1 MKPLEEIRAE
11 PLTRL
16 RSDLFNAFK
25 TKQVSR
31 EFLANFLLRLEKE
44 LPGGENLPE
53 LGNIQNALQNGQVDI
68 PPDLNSPANALA
80 WGALFSHLQQQP
92 DAMQAWPEN
101 RRAPTLKES
110 PLWKQAIQSPRAN
123 FEKIQSA
130 SLLLDLVNDSV
141 RLGWGPPGSWYCFLP
156 EEKRINIDFLNT
168 LIFGFEH
175 SRSIVVHEIAHSLLS
190 KEFPPAM
197 TALREKM
204 AALKKTGKTRP
215 LTQDEYKELRL
226 ADTEWKLRHGITNP
240 AEDNC
245 VNRYAAIQ
253 GERLDGVSQHYG
265 TSLNYIETL
274 LISQKAE
281 AFPTGPKGDL
291 ANLGH
296 AVNMAFFSRNGLFQD
311 TREGWTQSG
320 VEVDRITRPGAGPSA
335 VPPYRELAERL
346 HTLASLQP
354 DLQLRVWER
363 GYGQD
368 YYAAKTLDL
377 CRRRN
382 EIIDRIWD
390 DYAAP
395 FAQELLDAKEEEIE
409 KKLQQNPSQE
419 QQNSQGQG
427 RGGGGEEQD
436 SGSGGMGEE
445 EEGGETLEVEG
456 AGQQP
461 SPQLP
466 PRTPDQENAETA
478 PGEDKDQSGPKQ
490 EADEEKT
497 LRELIEEGQKQAKA
511 EDRAREEREKQ
522 AQDLRATSAQSMSA
536 GPGID
541 ELPVGSW
548 EDYAA
553 EVARLAGPIRFVAQQ
568 LKQIQEKQL
577 QSIQAPSRQRT
588 LLPADGDF
596 ERFLPKAWDQ
606 LGEKKLSGN
615 VQLRDYHLFRADHEK
630 FKPSSIDAVILI
642 DGSGSMRSWSWG
654 EEGKLPTPEE
664 RALQTAIIF
673 YEATRLLN
681 RGNKGSG
688 IDTYVGIWGPPQ
700 PFLIAKPGDDHLTI
714 GKTFAG
720 LKEGL
725 SSGTTLAPALQ
736 WTASTLGA
744 KKPHPDAV
752 TGFTHLH
759 IISDGDIYDDT
770 ASKAA
775 FEHLFSA
782 CDLVTTDVAILN
794 RKGNTPMEKLA
805 ANVRT
810 VRPTQRIDVT
820 HGKDPAHVSSQ
831 MLEALLGKMRA
842 CKSFVAVPASS
853 KQAQFR
859 RAERA
864 MILAAENQEKANE
877 R

>member
-654 EEGKLPTPEE
+654 KKASSPRRRSGPSKPPLFSTRPRASSTAGTRAPASTPTSAFGVRPSPSSSPSRGTTISPSARPSPDSR
-664 RALQTAIIF
+664 RASPAAPRWPPPF
-673 YEATRLLN
+673 N
-681 RGNKGSG
+681 GPPPP
-688 IDTYVGIWGPPQ
+688 WGPRSPIRT
-700 PFLIAKPGDDHLTI
+700 PSPASPTSTSSPTGIFTTTPRPKPP
-714 GKTFAG
+714 
-720 LKEGL
+720 
-725 SSGTTLAPALQ
+725 SSTSFPRATWSPPTWPSSTARETPPWKSWRPTSAPSVPPS
-736 WTASTLGA
+736 ASTS
-744 KKPHPDAV
+744 P
-752 TGFTHLH
+752 T
-759 IISDGDIYDDT
+759 
-770 ASKAA
+770 
-775 FEHLFSA
+775 
-782 CDLVTTDVAILN
+782 
-794 RKGNTPMEKLA
+794 EK
-805 ANVRT
+805 T
-810 VRPTQRIDVT
+810 RPTS
-820 HGKDPAHVSSQ
+820 PARCWKPSWGRC
-831 MLEALLGKMRA
+831 ARA
-842 CKSFVAVPASS
+842 RASS
-853 KQAQFR
+853 PSR
-859 RAERA
+859 PPPSRPSS
-864 MILAAENQEKANE
+864 AAPSGP
-877 R
+877 